1 MNDNEK
7 NGFSYTYSARDME
20 EIKRIR
26 KKYVT
31 EKENKMERLRRLDR
45 GVTKKAQTVS
55 LIFGIVGALLL
66 GSGMSMCM
74 TDIADVMGMAGWLAM
89 LCGIIV
95 GIFGGVLVFLAYPVY
110 GMIIKR
116 ERKKIAPEIIRL
128 TDELMK

>member
-31 EKENKMERLRRLDR
+31 EKENKMERLRRLDW

-66 GSGMSMCM
+66 GFGMSMCM
-74 TDIADVMGMAGWLAM
+74 TDIANVMGMAGWLAM

-95 GIFGGVLVFLAYPVY
+95 GIFGGILVCLAYPVY

-116 ERKKIAPEIIRL
+116 ERKKIAHEIIRL

>member
-45 GVTKKAQTVS
+45 GVTEKAQTVS

-74 TDIADVMGMAGWLAM
+74 TDIANVMGMAGWLAM
-89 LCGIIV
+89 LCGIVV
-95 GIFGGVLVFLAYPVY
+95 GIFGGVLVCLAYPVY

>member
-1 MNDNEK
+1 M
-7 NGFSYTYSARDME
+7 
-20 EIKRIR
+20 
-26 KKYVT
+26 
-31 EKENKMERLRRLDR
+31 
-45 GVTKKAQTVS
+45 
-55 LIFGIVGALLL
+55 GALLL

-95 GIFGGVLVFLAYPVY
+95 GIFGGVLVCLAYPVY

>member
-1 MNDNEK
+1 MK
-7 NGFSYTYSARDME
+7 F
-20 EIKRIR
+20 
-26 KKYVT
+26 T
-31 EKENKMERLRRLDR
+31 EKGGKVTLSLRGEGDHAVVKVSDT
-45 GVTKKAQTVS
+45 GCGMTKE
-55 LIFGIVGALLL
+55 VGALLL

-95 GIFGGVLVFLAYPVY
+95 GIFGGVLVCLAYPVY